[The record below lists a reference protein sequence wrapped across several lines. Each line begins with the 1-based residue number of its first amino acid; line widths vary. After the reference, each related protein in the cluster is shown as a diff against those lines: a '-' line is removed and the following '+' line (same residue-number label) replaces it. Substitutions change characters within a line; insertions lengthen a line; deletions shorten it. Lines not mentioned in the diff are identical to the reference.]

1 MSLLPPL
8 RSLQV
13 FEAVGHCGGISHA
26 AKHLGISIG
35 AVSQQMH
42 VLEEALGLSLTH
54 KDGQRL
60 RLNSNGQRFHARCTS
75 AFEELRL
82 ATAEVQRS
90 KNPHNLYVSALP
102 SLLSKWLTPLTYE
115 WEKQSETLTLYL
127 DSTLIETLDE
137 GADFLISYGE
147 SLESGIHTLALFQDC
162 VVPACSPHLKG
173 LDVSSPAD
181 LLNQPLITIDSRPK
195 FDAPPSWEEWF
206 AATGAQIEQPIT
218 VLRSY
223 SSSGLAIQAAID
235 AQGVVLAHY
244 SMIERDIAAGR
255 LLIPYCHA
263 IQLSSPYQLRWNPN
277 TLDKPQCRDFHRWL
291 VARSKEQQQRTD
303 ELLALNR
310 RAILN

>member
-13 FEAVGHCGGISHA
+13 FEAVGHCGGISQA
-26 AKHLGISIG
+26 AKLLGITVG
-35 AVSQQMH
+35 AVSQQMRI
-42 VLEEALGLSLTH
+42 LEDALGLSLTH
-54 KDGQRL
+54 KDGQRV
-60 RLNSNGQRFHARCTS
+60 RLNSNGQRFHARCSS

-102 SLLSKWLTPLTYE
+102 SLLSKWLAPLTYE
-115 WEKQSETLTLYL
+115 WEKQSDTLSLYL
-127 DSTLIETLDE
+127 DSTLVETLDD
-137 GADFLISYGE
+137 GVDFLISYGE
-147 SLESGIHTLALFQDC
+147 SLERGIHTLVLFQDC
-162 VVPACSPHLKG
+162 VVPACSPRLAEADING
-173 LDVSSPAD
+173 PAA
-181 LLNQPLITIDSRPK
+181 LLQLPLITIDSRPK
-195 FDAPPSWEEWF
+195 FDVPPSWEEWF
-206 AATGAQIEQPIT
+206 TSTGAPIEQPIT

-223 SSSGLAIQAAID
+223 SSSALAIQAAID
-235 AQGVVLAHY
+235 EQGVVLAHY

-291 VARSKEQQQRTD
+291 VARGKEQQQRTD
-303 ELLALNR
+303 QLLALTQPF
-310 RAILN
+310 IK